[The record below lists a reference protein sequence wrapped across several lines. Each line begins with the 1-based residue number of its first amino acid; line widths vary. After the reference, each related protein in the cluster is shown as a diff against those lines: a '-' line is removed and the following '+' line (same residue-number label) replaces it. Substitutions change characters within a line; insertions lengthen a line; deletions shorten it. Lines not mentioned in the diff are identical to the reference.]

1 MLSHSFYNVVHIV
14 GIILAM
20 LALGGAAI
28 LAMAAPAGA
37 TPPPT
42 RRLLAILHGFGVF
55 LVLLGGF
62 GMLARLGIT
71 QTGFP
76 GWIWVKL
83 AVWAIVAAALFLPRR
98 NPALA
103 RPLLLA
109 LPLLGGLA
117 AYMAIYKPV

>member
-1 MLSHSFYNVVHIV
+1 MLSHAFYNLVHVI

-20 LALGGAAI
+20 LALGGASI
-28 LAMAAPAGA
+28 LAMATPAGA
-37 TPPPT
+37 TPRPT
-42 RRLLAILHGFGVF
+42 RRLLAILHGVGVF

-71 QTGFP
+71 QGGFP

-83 AVWAIVAAALFLPRR
+83 AVWAVVAAALFLPRR
-98 NPALA
+98 YPAIA
-103 RPLLLA
+103 KPLLLA
-109 LPLLGGLA
+109 LPVLGGLA

>member
-1 MLSHSFYNVVHIV
+1 MLSHAFYNLVHVI

-20 LALGGAAI
+20 LALGGASI
-28 LAMAAPAGA
+28 LAMATPAGA
-37 TPPPT
+37 TPRPT
-42 RRLLAILHGFGVF
+42 RRLLAILHGVGVF

-71 QTGFP
+71 QGGFP

-83 AVWAIVAAALFLPRR
+83 AVWAVVAAALFLPRR
-98 NPALA
+98 YPAIA
-103 RPLLLA
+103 KPLLFA
-109 LPLLGGLA
+109 LPVLGGLA